1 MLQSGDPEY
10 AWVSRH
16 TWQSWRER
24 YKKNAARLD
33 PIISGIVEQKKPLP
47 GEKGQYGYVR
57 QAEEKPKRTR
67 KKKTQAI
74 SQAQEFDGMN
84 GIPPHPAGVNHLPP
98 MEVSGIG
105 AIDHLHHAMAA
116 LKDLSDVGNAYST
129 ILPTPSSVPLDR
141 STIRNSPAEEELDD
155 TEEGTEWAIRI
166 GDLSPPAW
174 GKRKAVDEGY
184 QDKDKRPRFQTS
196 VFLIVRLLFCL
207 ISSLGR

>member
-1 MLQSGDPEY
+1 
-10 AWVSRH
+10 
-16 TWQSWRER
+16 
-24 YKKNAARLD
+24 
-33 PIISGIVEQKKPLP
+33 
-47 GEKGQYGYVR
+47 
-57 QAEEKPKRTR
+57 
-67 KKKTQAI
+67 
-74 SQAQEFDGMN
+74 MN